1 MMDKKELHLEEMEKI
16 VGGMELAFVTVPA
29 ADISVILNEAWQ
41 LKNVKHYT
49 KEQAIQ
55 EICAGY
61 RPVQHKEVSDIIDQ
75 YWDRLK

>member
-16 VGGMELAFVTVPA
+16 VGGMEFAFATVPA
-29 ADISVILNEAWQ
+29 ADISVILSEAWQ